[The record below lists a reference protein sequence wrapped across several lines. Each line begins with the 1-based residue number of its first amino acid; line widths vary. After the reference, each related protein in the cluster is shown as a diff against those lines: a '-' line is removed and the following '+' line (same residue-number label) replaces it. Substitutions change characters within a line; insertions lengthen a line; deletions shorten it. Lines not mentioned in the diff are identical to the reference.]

1 MKILIIES
9 IWVKPHLET
18 AGEIALDL
26 KKKKQN
32 ISFAWVGTDLFWN
45 EWDIPRI
52 TKVFGCNINKKN
64 SKF

>member
-26 KKKKQN
+26 KKK
-32 ISFAWVGTDLFWN
+32 
-45 EWDIPRI
+45 E
-52 TKVFGCNINKKN
+52 TKYFFFMGWY
-64 SKF
+64 